1 MHELAAERAAKLVV
15 RKAEKKAIEKLL
27 MEIERSVEHENRIE
41 EKRLLDISR
50 EEKICAIRERWA
62 GAR

>member
-1 MHELAAERAAKLVV
+1 MHEFAAERAAKLVV

-27 MEIERSVEHENRIE
+27 MEIERSTEHENRIE

-50 EEKICAIRERWA
+50 EEKICAIRER
-62 GAR
+62 